1 MSNVIETMSSE
12 HKRAPRKL
20 KDELSCRMS
29 SQFPFY
35 CFFLSFFSLYVTS
48 AVDADAGAITRSMR
62 FEVGERGKSLLENL
76 LENYI

>member
-35 CFFLSFFSLYVTS
+35 CFFSSLYVTS
-48 AVDADAGAITRSMR
+48 VDADARAITRSMR
-62 FEVGERGKSLLENL
+62 FKGGERGKSLLENL